1 MFTLSY
7 EDDESIPSL
16 RTLMASK
23 KTDSQTNAEEGNLV
37 SYNKLDCGI
46 CLTNKIDV
54 MFYKCGHLYCCENC
68 AVKLNGTCPICRIKY
83 DELVKIY
90 LG

>member
-1 MFTLSY
+1 MLSSG
-7 EDDESIPSL
+7 EDESLPSL
-16 RTLMASK
+16 TTLVASNK
-23 KTDSQTNAEEGNLV
+23 MESQSSPDADLPH
-37 SYNKLDCGI
+37 SYDKLNCGI

-54 MFYKCGHLYCCENC
+54 AFYKCGHMYCCENC
-68 AVKLNGTCPICRIKY
+68 ADKLNGTCPICRIRY

>member
-1 MFTLSY
+1 MLTY

-23 KTDSQTNAEEGNLV
+23 KTENQTNAEEKNFV
-37 SYNKLDCGI
+37 SCNQLDCGI
-46 CLTNKIDV
+46 CLTNKIDII
-54 MFYKCGHLYCCENC
+54 FYKCGHLYCCENC
-68 AVKLNGTCPICRIKY
+68 TVKLNGAFPICQIKY
-83 DELVKIY
+83 DEIIKIY